1 MQIDDSYTRHGVIL
15 TTAIWGVKVLSESR
29 KARYDCRIA
38 RTCARGRDRETGDI
52 TALVF
57 DSQRII
63 SIQSRTFQP
72 APHLSILRSRL

>member
-1 MQIDDSYTRHGVIL
+1 MQIDDSHTRHDVIL

-38 RTCARGRDRETGDI
+38 RACARARDRETGVI
-52 TALVF
+52 TVLVF

-72 APHLSILRSRL
+72 APHLSVSRSHV

>member
-1 MQIDDSYTRHGVIL
+1 MQIEDSHTRDDVIL
-15 TTAIWGVKVLSESR
+15 TTAIWGVKALSESR

-38 RTCARGRDRETGDI
+38 RAGDREVGVI
-52 TALVF
+52 TASVF

-72 APHLSILRSRL
+72 TPHLSVTRSHV